1 MKKKII
7 LATAAFLSVVAFTT
21 SCTSDKKKG
30 EKDGKAYCK
39 CLEKADGLVDID
51 KCSDY
56 LTTFTKG
63 NAEYQE
69 GFTLGAVDCFS
80 GVKKS
85 PSQGK

>member
-7 LATAAFLSVVAFTT
+7 LATATCLFVVAFTT
-21 SCTSDKKKG
+21 SCASDKKKG

-39 CLEKADGLVDID
+39 CMEKAKGLVDID
-51 KCSDY
+51 NCSDY

-69 GFTLGAVDCFS
+69 GFTLGAADCLA
-80 GVKKS
+80 GVKNS